1 VITGSYKCLRRGF
14 LAAVITLAFA
24 STARPAGDLPQQIQG
39 ALLLKLLGYDRN
51 LPSRSPQ
58 GVVIALIADS
68 AAEVSELTQM
78 QGKKIQ
84 GKSVKVTIIAGTDPA
99 SLADA
104 LNGAASNAVYQAGK
118 TNDATRKATLAW
130 ATAKK
135 IPVFGG
141 SRKLAEKGAAVG
153 FAIEGGKPR
162 IIINVKASRAQGV
175 DFPSSVLRLANL
187 INS

>member
-1 VITGSYKCLRRGF
+1 MINGSDKRLRRGF
-14 LAAVITLAFA
+14 LAAVIALTLA
-24 STARPAGDLPQQIQG
+24 STAQSADELPQQIQG
-39 ALLLKLLGYDRN
+39 ALLHKLLGYDRN

-58 GVVIALIADS
+58 SVEIALIAES
-68 AAEVSELTQM
+68 AAEVSKLAQL

-84 GKSVKVTIIAGTDPA
+84 GKSVKITVITNTDPA
-99 SLADA
+99 GLAIA
-104 LNGAASNAVYQAGK
+104 LDGASTNAVYLAGK
-118 TNDATRKATLAW
+118 TNDATLKATLAW

-141 SRKLAEKGAAVG
+141 SRSLAEKGTAVG

-162 IIINVKASRAQGV
+162 IIINVKASRAQGMN
-175 DFPSSVLRLANL
+175 FPSRVLRLATL